1 MTSLPLAGLRV
12 LSLAE
17 QYPGPYATMIL
28 ADLGADVI
36 LVERPGQ
43 GDPSRRFTGLFSTLN
58 RNKRSVALDLK
69 SDEGREAFLR
79 LVDTADAVI
88 EGFRPGVMA
97 RLKLDADTL
106 RQRKPGLVFTS
117 ISSFGQTGPNAN
129 VAGHDLSIQAAAGM
143 VNVAPGQ
150 EASAAMP
157 VLPLADIS
165 SALFAALGI
174 VTALL
179 ARTRTGRG
187 ASVDVSMHDCLVSW
201 MAPFL
206 APPLNGLPVRPLP
219 PPEPGYGVFATAEG
233 RQITL
238 SIAGE
243 DVMWNE
249 LCELLHLPQ
258 FAGLNEAQRVARCA
272 EIQPHVRSALA
283 QRPHNSLCQQLE
295 VRRIAFGPV
304 LAAEEVL
311 SHPHMLARRMAT
323 TVPGNKAGQAAQVFV
338 RQPLV
343 FDGHV
348 GAVLRQAPALGEH
361 NAELLGVAVGA
372 TARAA

>member
-1 MTSLPLAGLRV
+1 
-12 LSLAE
+12 
-17 QYPGPYATMIL
+17 
-28 ADLGADVI
+28 
-36 LVERPGQ
+36 
-43 GDPSRRFTGLFSTLN
+43 
-58 RNKRSVALDLK
+58 
-69 SDEGREAFLR
+69 
-79 LVDTADAVI
+79 
-88 EGFRPGVMA
+88 
-97 RLKLDADTL
+97 
-106 RQRKPGLVFTS
+106 
-117 ISSFGQTGPNAN
+117 
-129 VAGHDLSIQAAAGM
+129 
-143 VNVAPGQ
+143 VNVPLGQ
-150 EASAAMP
+150 EATSLMP

-219 PPEPGYGVFATAEG
+219 PPEPGYGVFATADG

-243 DVMWNE
+243 DAMWDA

-258 FAGLNEAQRVARCA
+258 FAGLNEAQRVARCQ
-272 EIQPHVRSALA
+272 EIQPHVRTALA
-283 QRPHNSLCQQLE
+283 QRSHDSLCQQLE
-295 VRRIAFGPV
+295 ARRIAFGPV
-304 LAAEEVL
+304 LAAQDVL
-311 SHPHMLARRMAT
+311 AHPHMQARRMAG
-323 TVPGNKAGQAAQVFV
+323 TVPANKAGQAAQVFV

-361 NAELLGVAVGA
+361 NAELLGAAVGA
-372 TARAA
+372 KARAA